1 MSTGQFPGGKPGISL
16 DDVRLLF
23 LTCCLP
29 LTAAVGCGGNA
40 FSAGSGGDG
49 GTTGVEA
56 GSDGQGS
63 EAGPPQDAGSTS
75 WCGTR
80 TERFC
85 EDFDEYRSVN
95 DFLGSSKWT
104 TFQQSMGAFHL
115 DTQNAL
121 SPPNALHVTGSDH
134 AQVLAVKTSDTLP
147 SPVQTLT
154 LAFDLRV
161 NAPPPNVGFLS
172 LAGLAAFS
180 FGDTIDR
187 DVVALAVA
195 NGTPPVLQAAWLASA
210 DAGASDAGTY
220 AIANLTG
227 PFPQSDSWSARYS
240 LVIDYS
246 HGGGGC
252 LQIYAGTASQLA
264 QCLQLPDS
272 FGSPKSV
279 SIAIGDYSALLG
291 NTGLVDVE
299 FDNVTFDAR

>member
-1 MSTGQFPGGKPGISL
+1 MSTGLFPGGKPGINREMA
-16 DDVRLLF
+16 RLLS
-23 LTCCLP
+23 LTCCSA
-29 LTAAVGCGGNA
+29 LTVAAGCGGNA
-40 FSAGSGGDG
+40 FSAGSGG
-49 GTTGVEA
+49 EA
-56 GSDGQGS
+56 GSDAQGS

-75 WCGTR
+75 WCRTR

-85 EDFDEYRSVN
+85 EDFDEYGSVN

-104 TFQQSMGAFHL
+104 TFQQTMGAFHL
-115 DTQNAL
+115 DSQNAL

-134 AQVLAVKTSDTLP
+134 AQVLAEKTFAPLP
-147 SPVQTLT
+147 DPLQTLT
-154 LAFDLRV
+154 LSFDLRV
-161 NAPPPNVGFLS
+161 NSPVPSIGFLS

-180 FGDTIDR
+180 FGDSIDH

-210 DAGASDAGTY
+210 DGGAPDAGTY
-220 AIANLTG
+220 AIASLTG
-227 PFPQSDSWSARYS
+227 QFPQADSWSARYS

-252 LQIYAGTASQLA
+252 LQIYAGTTAQLST
-264 QCLQLPDS
+264 CLQLPDS

-279 SIAIGDYSALLG
+279 SIAIGDYSALFG

-299 FDNVTFDAR
+299 FDNVTFDAL